1 MNCDF
6 RKKNYNSS
14 HPKSVLKGFIEGEVL
29 RNIRNT
35 SRRTEL
41 KKQLEAFKTSLLKRG
56 YKISEINEFLYQT
69 QNIEREN
76 LLIQRP
82 TKREQPL
89 VMLTK
94 FNPSIQK
101 LKNII
106 TKHCNLISLNPE
118 CVNIFNH
125 QPIIAYKRHTN
136 LQELLSKH

>member
-1 MNCDF
+1 MNCDY

-14 HPKSVLKGFIEGEVL
+14 HPKSVFKGFIKGEVL
-29 RNIRNT
+29 RYIRNT
-35 SRRTEL
+35 SSRTEL
-41 KKQLEAFKTSLLKRG
+41 KKLLEAFKTCLLKRG
-56 YKISEINEFLYQT
+56 YKISEINEIFNQT
-69 QNIEREN
+69 QNIERKN
-76 LLIQRP
+76 LLIQRQ

-106 TKHCNLISLNPE
+106 TKHWNLISLNPN
-118 CVNIFNH
+118 CLNIFNR